1 MLGVDP
7 DVDEDFMRENAKEG
21 PSDKS
26 LTGEEKSFDVLH
38 LFITL
43 FLSYTVLCSVYLF
56 RLECLKYSI

>member
-1 MLGVDP
+1 
-7 DVDEDFMRENAKEG
+7 MRENAKEG